1 MRGCASTGVTLGVV
15 AGLVGGKFLG
25 IGLTTLL
32 AAHPRLGRL
41 PLTIELPKVFGVAA
55 VAGIGFT
62 LSLFIAELAFQGEE
76 LEEAKVGVLA
86 ASLAAALL
94 GYAVFEGMRHI
105 PQPGLK
111 RAGLTPAEPLIDLAV
126 PVDPERDHVR
136 GMKDAAVT
144 LVEYGDFECP
154 YCRRAEAAIRELLTD
169 FANDLRY
176 VWRHLPL
183 SDVHPQAQLA
193 AEAAEAAAAQGA
205 FRPMHDLLISHQEA
219 LELPDLK
226 RYAGELGLNLECFW
240 DDLRSRTHAPRIA
253 DDVDSADA
261 SRVSGTPSFFVN
273 GRRHEDAYD
282 IETLS
287 RLVREALAAAS
298 GASGRR

>member
-1 MRGCASTGVTLGVV
+1 
-15 AGLVGGKFLG
+15 
-25 IGLTTLL
+25 
-32 AAHPRLGRL
+32 
-41 PLTIELPKVFGVAA
+41 
-55 VAGIGFT
+55 
-62 LSLFIAELAFQGEE
+62 
-76 LEEAKVGVLA
+76 
-86 ASLAAALL
+86 
-94 GYAVFEGMRHI
+94 MRHI

-126 PVDPERDHVR
+126 PVDSERDHVR

-154 YCRRAEAAIRELLTD
+154 YCGRAEAAIRELLAD

-193 AEAAEAAAAQGA
+193 AEATEAAASQGA
-205 FRPMHDLLISHQEA
+205 FWPMHDLLISHPEA

-226 RYAGELGLNLECFW
+226 RYADELGLDLERFW

-253 DDVDSADA
+253 EDVDSADA
-261 SRVSGTPSFFVN
+261 SRVTGTPSFFVN
-273 GRRHEDAYD
+273 GRRHDGAYD

-287 RLVREALAAAS
+287 RLVREALGAAS
-298 GASGRR
+298 GAGGRR